1 MPKVCHMTS
10 VHSPED
16 IRIFHKECVSL
27 AAAGYEVTLIQQG
40 GSYEK
45 NGVKICG
52 IGNLTGNRLQRM
64 LQGMKR
70 VYEEAV
76 AEDAE
81 IYHFHDPELMFCGL
95 KLKRA
100 GKHVVF
106 DSHEKYSMQLRRK
119 PYLPRFASELIAVVY
134 SVFERYAIKKFD
146 AVIFPCTLNGV
157 HPFEGQCKRLITL
170 NNLPMLEEIYNKWE
184 PTEKKEFKACY
195 VGGIRPDR
203 GNTENVKAC
212 NLADVDLILA
222 GRMHSDEYEAQLRAL
237 DVKKLTEF
245 CGVLNRE
252 QVVDVL
258 KRSSVGLVTELNV
271 GQNNVFD
278 NLPTKTYEY
287 MSMGLPVIISHSN
300 YVDQLLNEKAFGIV
314 VDPENVEEIAQ
325 AIVFLRDNPEEAKRM
340 GENGRRAVKE
350 EFNWGVE
357 EKKLF
362 ALYEDILHS

>member
-10 VHSPED
+10 VHSAED

-27 AAAGYEVTLIQQG
+27 VNAGYDVALIQQG
-40 GSYEK
+40 SSYEK
-45 NGVKICG
+45 KGVHIRG
-52 IGNLTGNRLQRM
+52 IGVLSGNRLQRM

-76 AEDAE
+76 NENAD

-95 KLKRA
+95 KLKKA
-100 GKHVVF
+100 GKYVVF

-134 SVFERYAIKKFD
+134 SIFERYAIKKFD
-146 AVIFPCTLNGV
+146 AVIFPCTLDGV
-157 HPFEGQCKRLITL
+157 HPFDGQCKRLITL
-170 NNLPMLEEIYNKWE
+170 NNLPMLDEIYDKWT
-184 PTEKKEFKACY
+184 PTPKDGFKACY
-195 VGGIRPDR
+195 VGGIRSDR
-203 GNTENVKAC
+203 GNTENVLAC
-212 NLADVDLILA
+212 NQVNVELLLA
-222 GRMHSDEYEAQLRAL
+222 GSISSEEYENQLREL
-237 DVKKLTEF
+237 DAKHLTEF

-300 YVDQLLNEKAFGIV
+300 YVDQLLKEKPFGIA

-325 AIVFLRDNPEEAKRM
+325 AIAFLRDNPEEAKRM
-340 GENGRRAVKE
+340 GEIGRRAVKE

-362 ALYEDILHS
+362 ALYEDILKN